1 MRMSSPD
8 DFAAPPTR
16 PSSRRI
22 DHALT
27 PATVLAGR
35 YRIVRSLAE
44 GGMGEVYEAEDLELR
59 EHIALKTILP
69 ELADDRRHIERF
81 KREVQLAR
89 RITHPSVCRLF
100 ELGHDT
106 VDGNELWFL
115 TMELL
120 DGETLAQRLKRGKLT
135 TAQAL
140 PIVRQVC
147 AGLTATH
154 ATGIVHRDLK
164 PGNIVLCTSGRVVL
178 TDFGIASGHQTV
190 DRFKESVTLS
200 GEFIGS
206 PEYMAPEQVEGEE
219 LTPRADIYALGAVMY
234 EMVTGELPFEGTTD
248 FATAAKRLTQSPT
261 SPRTKVPDLDPRWE
275 AVILRCME
283 RDPAKRFNGVDEVAA
298 ALRGGR
304 IKQPIT
310 GKLVAAGA
318 AVVAIAAGGLAV
330 GYVLRG
336 HERQTTNAP
345 VVSGT
350 RPAVAVVVEDREPAT
365 AAAAAALETELAA
378 GERLRVISG
387 DRVAQVVAESGDIAG
402 MLGAQLVVHVKADA
416 HAITAHVVRADEAF
430 DLTAADATAL
440 AVALRERLGI
450 AALTAAERHAAHAAL
465 VEPAEAAQHYALG
478 LAALRRDDSQ
488 AARGEFAKAA
498 ALAPNAPLVHAA
510 LARAWDSLGY
520 ERQARDE
527 ADRAFALAGELA
539 RTDKLQIEALRA
551 GTQGNWVRAAELYGA
566 LWEFFPDDL
575 EWGLDLADAQSH
587 AGRNKELEGTLAAMR
602 RVPPPQS
609 DDPRIDLAE
618 ADMAENLGDFKRERE
633 VCEHAVAKSQAPG
646 RHALLARARS
656 FEGWAELQLGNADQA
671 IADYEVTLATS
682 RELGDQI
689 DAAGSM
695 VNIANVRRRQ
705 GKPDEAMKLYQDA
718 LAIYDQFGAKSRMWV
733 ALNGSAIV
741 LADRGDLEG
750 AQHAFEH
757 ARDVTRDTGD
767 RVGEATADVNIGLVA
782 FERGALDDAKTAEE
796 AAVAIARELG
806 DKRMIGMAQHALGG
820 IFEELGDT
828 SEARRRYELAL
839 AAREDAGDA
848 AGQATTRASLA
859 GLLVDDGKL
868 DEAIASAQLAAQDLE
883 KQELPDEAAAAYT
896 TLADAQLAAGHKD
909 LAAQAADKAETLAK
923 QGEDKP
929 TQLGVEL
936 VKARLAADPKAADSV
951 ATRAKQLG
959 FTGVA
964 FEARIAAAQL
974 RKSKKQLAEVAT
986 EAKAAGFAGLARRG
1000 K

>member
-1 MRMSSPD
+1 MSSAD
-8 DFAAPPTR
+8 DFAAPKART
-16 PSSRRI
+16 SSRRI

-27 PATVLAGR
+27 PSTVLAGR

-100 ELGHDT
+100 ELGHDS
-106 VDGNELWFL
+106 VDGNEIWFL

-135 TAQAL
+135 TADAL

-206 PEYMAPEQVEGEE
+206 PEYMAPEQVSGEE
-219 LTPRADIYALGAVMY
+219 LTPSADIYALGAVMY

-261 SPRTKVPDLDPRWE
+261 SPRTKVPELDPRWE

-283 RDPAKRFNGVDEVAA
+283 RDPARRFHGVDEIAA

-304 IKQPIT
+304 IKKPVS

-318 AVVAIAAGGLAV
+318 AVVVLAGGGIAL

-336 HERQTTNAP
+336 HEAQRPP

-350 RPAVAVVVEDREPAT
+350 RPAIAVVVEDREPAS
-365 AAAAAALETELAA
+365 AAAAAALEIELGA
-378 GERLRVISG
+378 GERLRVIDG
-387 DRVAQVVAESGDIAG
+387 DRVAHVVAESGDVAG
-402 MLGAQLVVHVKADA
+402 TLGAQLVVRVKADA
-416 HAITAHVVRADEAF
+416 HGIAAHVSRADEAF

-440 AVALRERLGI
+440 AAALRERLGI
-450 AALTAAERHAAHAAL
+450 AALTAAERHAAHAAQI
-465 VEPAEAAQHYALG
+465 EPPEAAQHYALG
-478 LAALRRDDSQ
+478 LAAMRRDDSL

-510 LARAWDSLGY
+510 AARAWDSLGY
-520 ERQARDE
+520 EKPARDE

-551 GTQGNWVRAAELYGA
+551 GTAGNWVRAAELYGA

-587 AGRNKELEGTLAAMR
+587 AGRNQELEGTLAAMR
-602 RVPPPQS
+602 KVPPPAS
-609 DDPRIDLAE
+609 EDPRIDLAE
-618 ADMAENLGDFKRERE
+618 ADLAENLGDFKRERDA
-633 VCEHAVAKSQAPG
+633 CEHAVAKSQAPG

-656 FEGWAELQLGNADQA
+656 FEGWAEWQLGNADRA
-671 IADYEVTLATS
+671 IADYEVTLATA

-705 GKPDEAMKLYQDA
+705 GKPEEAMKLYEDA

-757 ARDVTRDTGD
+757 ARDVTRETGD

-796 AAVAIARELG
+796 AAVAIARELA

-859 GLLVDDGKL
+859 GLLVEEGKL

-896 TLADAQLAAGHKD
+896 TLADAQLAASHKD
-909 LAAQAADKAETLAK
+909 AAAQAVAKAETLAK
-923 QGEDKP
+923 AGEDKP
-929 TQLGVEL
+929 TQLGVDL
-936 VKARLAADPKAADSV
+936 VKARLAADPKSADEVAA
-951 ATRAKQLG
+951 RAKQLG

-974 RKSKKQLAEVAT
+974 RKSKKALAQVIA